1 MLISYDG
8 IFNEEE
14 VPVRQMEEI
23 KMGDMIR
30 FSGSYYVKL
39 DNKTKSILSSLYKEG
54 VVIDLNEKMISIL
67 SEGEICYIDKSQVD
81 AVSLRVIGRSD

>member
-1 MLISYDG
+1 
-8 IFNEEE
+8 
-14 VPVRQMEEI
+14 
-23 KMGDMIR
+23 MGDMIR
-30 FSGSYYVKL
+30 FSGSNYVKL

-67 SEGEICYIDKSQVD
+67 SEGEIRYIDKSQVD